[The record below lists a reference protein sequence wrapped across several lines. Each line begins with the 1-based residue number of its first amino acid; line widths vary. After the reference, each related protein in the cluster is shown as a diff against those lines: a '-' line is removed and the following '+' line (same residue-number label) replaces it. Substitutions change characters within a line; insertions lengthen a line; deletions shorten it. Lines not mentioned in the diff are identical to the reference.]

1 MPTYAISCLTS
12 KLHILTFHTDKSE
25 YVISQEWA
33 DVARSFKV
41 SHLAKWSYQIY
52 MHILI
57 HNEYLQIV
65 EISDTSVALNSFKL

>member
-1 MPTYAISCLTS
+1 MPTYALSCPTS

-41 SHLAKWSYQIY
+41 VHLAK
-52 MHILI
+52 LG
-57 HNEYLQIV
+57 
-65 EISDTSVALNSFKL
+65 